1 MERILERSL
10 KKLRKA
16 CSSRSD
22 KDLIEAIKNCQST
35 LSSDES
41 NSNAKKRA
49 DSIGI
54 GLADSCFEPY
64 VFFNPHTINT
74 LNQAIM
80 HTYVTLE
87 LQVSHRV
94 RKTKREDEGGSSGRV
109 GEIDCAWI
117 LERW

>member
-22 KDLIEAIKNCQST
+22 KDLIEAIKNCQSK
-35 LSSDES
+35 LSSES

-64 VFFNPHTINT
+64 VFFNPHSLTHSIKLLCT
-74 LNQAIM
+74 L
-80 HTYVTLE
+80 T
-87 LQVSHRV
+87 
-94 RKTKREDEGGSSGRV
+94 
-109 GEIDCAWI
+109 
-117 LERW
+117 